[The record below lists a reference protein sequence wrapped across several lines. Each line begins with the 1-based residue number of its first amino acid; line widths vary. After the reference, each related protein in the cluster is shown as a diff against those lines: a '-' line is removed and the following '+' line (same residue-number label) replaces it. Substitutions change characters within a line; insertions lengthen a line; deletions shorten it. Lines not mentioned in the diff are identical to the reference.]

1 MGGFIGMGQWQWGKS
16 SLHFVPL
23 IKVQAALDMT
33 EAYSPSITVSKTVWM
48 LLGNCKNALHAVRA
62 VLNIFN
68 EQLST
73 GKIVRNG
80 NE

>member
-1 MGGFIGMGQWQWGKS
+1 MIKPYS
-16 SLHFVPL
+16 S
-23 IKVQAALDMT
+23 
-33 EAYSPSITVSKTVWM
+33 SITVSKTVWM

-73 GKIVRNG
+73 G
-80 NE
+80 

>member
-1 MGGFIGMGQWQWGKS
+1 
-16 SLHFVPL
+16 
-23 IKVQAALDMT
+23 
-33 EAYSPSITVSKTVWM
+33 M
-48 LLGNCKNALHAVRA
+48 LLGNCKNALYAVRA

>member
-1 MGGFIGMGQWQWGKS
+1 
-16 SLHFVPL
+16 
-23 IKVQAALDMT
+23 
-33 EAYSPSITVSKTVWM
+33 M